1 MQKQVDVLVIG
12 AGHAGFQIVK
22 MLRAQKFEGSIAIV
36 CADNGDYYSK
46 PALST
51 AFSKKQS
58 PDGLVIQSA
67 EKIQLQ
73 FNCEMM
79 THAEVISLNRE
90 DKTLHIQKN
99 QQQSTIQYGK
109 LIIATGAVP
118 KQIAPLEIDNDLVF
132 AINHLDH
139 YRALVD
145 HLKPNAHVVIVGAG
159 LVGSEY
165 ANDCI
170 QAGYKVSLVGRKP
183 SVMTSLLPANVGEAV
198 TAHLSDLGVEMYLNN
213 TVQQIV
219 KHDTGARLHLACG
232 QALEADVVISAIGLT
247 PNDMIARTAGLE
259 CDKGVVVNQFMQT
272 SDQDIYALGD
282 VAQAGGLNLQYIMPI
297 NIGAK
302 VIASHIL
309 GLPLSL
315 SYPVMPI
322 TIKTTKLPTVVAPP
336 ILYDPNEIDW
346 QTEGEGENQIATAY
360 HDQQVIG
367 FAVSGQYMKQRF
379 PLLKQIPA
387 WLPAID

>member
-1 MQKQVDVLVIG
+1 MQKQVEVLVIG

-22 MLRAQKFEGSIAIV
+22 MLRAKKFEGSIAIV
-36 CADNGDYYSK
+36 SKDNGDYYSK

-51 AFSKKQS
+51 AFTKNQS
-58 PDGLVIQSA
+58 PDGLVIQTA
-67 EKIQLQ
+67 QKIHQQ
-73 FNCEMM
+73 FNCDVIS
-79 THAEVISLNRE
+79 HAEVSLINR
-90 DKTLHIQKN
+90 DQKHVKIKQN
-99 QQQSTIQYGK
+99 KQESIIEYDK
-109 LIIATGAVP
+109 LIIATGAIP
-118 KQIAPLEIDNDLVF
+118 KQVPPLDIDNDVVF

-139 YRALVD
+139 YRALVQ
-145 HLKPNAHVVIVGAG
+145 HLKPGAHVAIVGAG

-170 QAGYKVSLVGRKP
+170 QAGYKVSLIGRK
-183 SVMTSLLPANVGEAV
+183 SRVMSSLLPANVGDAV
-198 TAHLSDLGVEMYLNN
+198 TAHLGELGIDLYLNN
-213 TVQQIV
+213 TLQQID
-219 KHDTGARLHLACG
+219 KHTTSTTLLLADG
-232 QALEADVVISAIGLT
+232 QKLEADVVISAIGLS
-247 PNDMIARTAGLE
+247 PNDAIARTAGLA
-259 CDKGVVVNQFMQT
+259 CDKGIVVNEYMQT
-272 SDQDIYALGD
+272 SDPDIYALGD

-336 ILYDPNEIDW
+336 MLYSANEISW
-346 QTEGEGENQIATAY
+346 QTEGDGENQIATAY
-360 HDQQVIG
+360 HNQQVIG

-387 WLPAID
+387 WLPSTN